1 MEVSWGMKVTG
12 REGRDPAAA
21 KRGHRGGGL
30 APGEQI
36 LGSSGVIQE
45 SPPDSVH
52 TSGLNCV
59 SWLLLPPQPST
70 L

>member
-1 MEVSWGMKVTG
+1 MRGLRFRVTWNKEGTWMEVNWGMKVTG
-12 REGRDPAAA
+12 REGRDPAVV

-45 SPPDSVH
+45 SPPEGG
-52 TSGLNCV
+52 T
-59 SWLLLPPQPST
+59 
-70 L
+70 

>member
-1 MEVSWGMKVTG
+1 MEVNWGMKVTG

-45 SPPDSVH
+45 SPPEGG
-52 TSGLNCV
+52 T
-59 SWLLLPPQPST
+59 
-70 L
+70 